1 MGERLTNHRK
11 HLLIFLLREIEP
23 VDSLDV
29 GDQPHS
35 QILIMLKVGKKAE
48 PLHLIISVHSAAGII
63 N

>member
-35 QILIMLKVGKKAE
+35 QILIMLKAGKKVE
-48 PLHLIISVHSAAGII
+48 QLHLITSVRSVVATIY
-63 N
+63 